1 MIISPEAFDGAC
13 RRLVT
18 PRFSE
23 AGPGPMAAGIRV
35 RLAYSRPQNQDGA

>member
-1 MIISPEAFDGAC
+1 MIISPEAVDGTC

-23 AGPGPMAAGIRV
+23 AGPGPMAAGIRAC
-35 RLAYSRPQNQDGA
+35 LADSRPQNQDGA